1 MCRDLGYYWLR
12 LVVYVTL
19 AIGLATVFKNLGTS
33 YSSTQAR
40 GSLLMFVA
48 SFLTFMTIGGFPS
61 FVEEIKVFERERLN
75 GHNSVTAFVVGNTF
89 SALPYLSLMMTVA
102 SLVPN
107 FLMGIIT
114 GAGILALMILGQKF
128 PNNLT
133 GEQILRERWQL
144 ETGYSKWVDLAILF
158 GMVILYRLLFLTII
172 KKIEGIKPIFK
183 ALMSTPLKQTSQ
195 IVENP
200 NATALQ

>member
-1 MCRDLGYYWLR
+1 MCRDLGYYWLC

-19 AIGLATVFKNLGTS
+19 AIGLANVFKNLGTS
-33 YSSTQAR
+33 DSSTQAR

-61 FVEEIKVFERERLN
+61 FVEEMKVFERERLN

-89 SALPYLSLMMTVA
+89 SALPYLVLISMIPGAIVYYLPRLHKGYQNYLYFISLLFACMMLVESRMMTVA

-114 GAGILALMILGQKF
+114 RAGIQALMILGGGF
-128 PNNLT
+128 FRLPN
-133 GEQILRERWQL
+133 
-144 ETGYSKWVDLAILF
+144 DLP
-158 GMVILYRLLFLTII
+158 
-172 KKIEGIKPIFK
+172 KPF
-183 ALMSTPLKQTSQ
+183 
-195 IVENP
+195 
-200 NATALQ
+200 